1 MPYLNRTNG
10 EINLYKASNEEL
22 RAHLREL
29 KKQLSEKQLEVMQA
43 DKVYRMESFKNQSF
57 KNRVAD
63 TEKYCEK
70 IRIGLTKRLIS
81 QCKPSTMKDEG
92 NKDSPLFYN

>member
-1 MPYLNRTNG
+1 
-10 EINLYKASNEEL
+10 
-22 RAHLREL
+22 
-29 KKQLSEKQLEVMQA
+29 MQA
-43 DKVYRMESFKNQSF
+43 DKIYRMESFKNQSF

-81 QCKPSTMKDEG
+81 QCKTAHYNRLGQQGQPSFLQLKRPQSLRTHAAKLQQ
-92 NKDSPLFYN
+92 KLRLLLKHVPIS